1 MDIDEEEGVRAFA
14 MTVGAYAGSS
24 YPERPLWVE
33 RDGRRVEVE
42 AVEAQWREV
51 ERIGF
56 RVRLRDGACLLLYY
70 VPEIDVWSGV
80 PYASDKMA
88 QIVRRRANSEPRDA

>member
-1 MDIDEEEGVRAFA
+1 MDNDEEEGVRAFA
-14 MTVGAYAGSS
+14 VTVGAYAGSS

-33 RDGRRVEVE
+33 QAGVRVEVE

-56 RVRLRDGACLLLYY
+56 RVRLKDASWLLLYY

-88 QIVRRRANSEPRDA
+88 HTVRRKATSEPRDA

>member
-1 MDIDEEEGVRAFA
+1 MDKDEEEGIRAFA
-14 MTVGAYAGSS
+14 LNVGAYAGTS
-24 YPERPLWVE
+24 YPERPLWVD
-33 RDGRRVEVE
+33 RDGRRIEVE

-56 RVRLRDGACLLLYY
+56 RVRLKDGSWLLLYY

-80 PYASDKMA
+80 PFASDTMTR
-88 QIVRRRANSEPRDA
+88 IIRRMSTPESRDA